1 MSPYGKNLGDM
12 YVDRINIG
20 ICTEMYDTWE
30 AETSTANANQRARVF
45 SVLMNYLINQEI
57 LDRNPMARVNKRSSE
72 PRSVIWTHDQVLSF
86 LDTAFTKFAWRN
98 IGLIIMMC
106 YEWGQRPV
114 DIRHLTWDDVDLD
127 NEIVTITQSKR
138 GAEVILPIP
147 PNLVA
152 MLKQQAED
160 WDFQNYVVPHQRA
173 SDEAYR
179 PLTVHQMSTLL
190 NEVKAVAKLPDEL
203 RAGDLRKTAIVQM
216 IEGEVDQL
224 AIMNVTGHKSVASL
238 NPYNKFNLKTATSA
252 LERRQRE

>member
-1 MSPYGKNLGDM
+1 
-12 YVDRINIG
+12 
-20 ICTEMYDTWE
+20 
-30 AETSTANANQRARVF
+30 
-45 SVLMNYLINQEI
+45 
-57 LDRNPMARVNKRSSE
+57 MARVNKRSSE

-138 GAEVILPIP
+138 GAEVTLPIP
-147 PNLVA
+147 DNLVA
-152 MLKQQAED
+152 MLKQQAAD

-173 SDEAYR
+173 SDGAYR
-179 PLTVHQMSTLL
+179 PLTVYQMSTLL
-190 NEVKAVAKLPDEL
+190 NEVKAVAGLPDEL

-238 NPYNKFNLKTATSA
+238 NPYNKFSLKTATSA